1 MAWALYNNNIRTG
14 NSVGRFVCGSHD
26 GFLKE
31 SDKKKN
37 ELAFSDKTYPIE
49 SYQNDFN
56 RSQ

>member
-1 MAWALYNNNIRTG
+1 MARALYNNNIRTG

-37 ELAFSDKTYPIE
+37 CTGVFRQDISD
-49 SYQNDFN
+49 
-56 RSQ
+56 